1 MVVVNSS
8 LIVILATL
16 ALTAHVVIR
25 TAAAA
30 ATIVPSALAL
40 DAGAFPTGAVITR
53 HQVNRTAA
61 AVNAESILGGYPD
74 KHGMLYQHLHFSD
87 SASGRALLCA
97 PAPGIPPTSA

>member
-1 MVVVNSS
+1 MC
-8 LIVILATL
+8 
-16 ALTAHVVIR
+16 
-25 TAAAA
+25 
-30 ATIVPSALAL
+30 
-40 DAGAFPTGAVITR
+40 

-61 AVNAESILGGYPD
+61 AVNAEGILGGYPD